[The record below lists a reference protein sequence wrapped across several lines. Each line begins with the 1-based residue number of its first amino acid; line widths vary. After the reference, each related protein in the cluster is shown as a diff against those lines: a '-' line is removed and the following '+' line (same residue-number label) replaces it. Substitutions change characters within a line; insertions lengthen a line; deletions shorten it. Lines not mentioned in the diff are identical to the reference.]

1 MADTC
6 ICAATCRHYS
16 GVNLWQIHVYVHVG
30 CTSKDYNYL

>member
-16 GVNLWQIHVYVHVG
+16 GVNLWQIHVYVLLHVD
-30 CTSKDYNYL
+30 TTVE